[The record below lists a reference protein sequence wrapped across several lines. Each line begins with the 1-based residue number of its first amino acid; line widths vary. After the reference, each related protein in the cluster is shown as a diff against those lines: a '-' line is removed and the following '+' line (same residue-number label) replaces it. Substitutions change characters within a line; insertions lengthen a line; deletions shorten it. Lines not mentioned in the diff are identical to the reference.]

1 MPGGSIPMA
10 GQLPYQCMAIA
21 ILEAGYFMKYS
32 GSSALLKRILENF
45 CNNAN
50 LWAID
55 PSVLLP
61 RGHDRLLDNQLQ
73 RHRRLLRA
81 HPPSGHDL
89 PANSG
94 EASGGPQC
102 QARSNTHSN
111 GPNLFMYIHPN
122 KARRNES
129 IYRSKG

>member
-1 MPGGSIPMA
+1 
-10 GQLPYQCMAIA
+10 MAIA

-61 RGHDRLLDNQLQ
+61 RGHDRLPDNSLQ

-81 HPPSGHDL
+81 HPPASAHAIPPSGHDRNRAAA
-89 PANSG
+89 PA
-94 EASGGPQC
+94 QL
-102 QARSNTHSN
+102 QVARKIVKFHSTVQFFFFE
-111 GPNLFMYIHPN
+111 LSSRLDIIAN
-122 KARRNES
+122 KAITNFSFYES
-129 IYRSKG
+129 IY